1 MCRLSSRGGKSRNR
15 KAIEECL
22 VVTQP
27 GEEVG
32 DREAQGDLEVERAGL
47 SVGGSGKRRL
57 SPLPGFQLE
66 CLGGQRRI
74 YGDWET

>member
-22 VVTQP
+22 VTQP

-32 DREAQGDLEVERAGL
+32 DRGAQGDLEVERAGL
-47 SVGGSGKRRL
+47 SVGGSGERRL